1 MMRARAR
8 AATTAAV
15 AVAVLAFAGLIGPH
29 LISSGTAQLSP
40 GVQGNP
46 STPAPAA
53 STIPGAAAALSSLA
67 AVPVSGQFVASYDR
81 AAFGQ
86 AWADTDHNGCDTR
99 NDALRADLTAVTV
112 KPGTDGCVVL
122 SGTLSDPY
130 TGRTLQ
136 FVRGYRTS
144 ELVPIDHVVPLG
156 YAWQHGAAT
165 WTPAQREHFANDL
178 AELQPTDEASN
189 TAKSDSGPGEWMPQN
204 KADWCRYD
212 TRWVQLLTTYKLS
225 AAPADKTA
233 LRATL
238 TGCSTN

>member
-1 MMRARAR
+1 MRRRAR

-29 LISSGTAQLSP
+29 LLSSGVAQLGP
-40 GVQGNP
+40 GVEGSP
-46 STPAPAA
+46 STATAAA
-53 STIPGAAAALSSLA
+53 SPVAGAAAALASLA
-67 AVPVSGQFVASYDR
+67 AVPVSGQFVAGYDR
-81 AAFGQ
+81 AAFGP

-112 KPGTDGCVVL
+112 KPGTNGCVVL

-130 TGRTLQ
+130 TGATIR

-144 ELVPIDHVVPLG
+144 ELVPIDHVVPIG

-165 WTPAQREHFANDL
+165 WTSAQREHFANDL
-178 AELQPTDEASN
+178 AELQPTDEAAN

-204 KADWCRYD
+204 KAEWCSYD
-212 TRWVQLLTTYKLS
+212 TRWVRLLTTYKLS
-225 AAPADKTA
+225 AAATDKTA
-233 LRATL
+233 LSGVL
-238 TGCSTN
+238 TGCATN